1 MISKPIRKSEKEGK
15 KRIYVIQEHAASHLH
30 WDFRLEMNG
39 MLKSWAI
46 PKTPPGVPGIRRL
59 AVEVEDHPLEY
70 AVFEGT
76 IPEGEYGA
84 GLVQIWDQGTYDP
97 IEVIENKIVVTLH
110 GERLNGNYCLLRT
123 KLGGKTENWL
133 FFKMKA

>member
-1 MISKPIRKSEKEGK
+1 VTETWVRSTKRGK
-15 KRIYVIQEHAASHLH
+15 KKVYVIQQHDASHRH

-39 MLKSWAI
+39 VLKSWAI
-46 PKTPPGVPGIRRL
+46 PKAPPEVVGVRRL
-59 AVEVEDHPLEY
+59 AVEVEDHPLDY
-70 AVFEGT
+70 ADFEGI

-84 GLVQIWDQGTYDP
+84 GLVQIWDRETYDLLD
-97 IEVIENKIVVTLH
+97 VIANKIVVTLH
-110 GERLNGNYCLLRT
+110 GTRLNGNYCLLRT